1 MLTNFDHGVLCVV
14 SKPCQ
19 RAEEDQML
27 CRMPVV
33 GLPDDLRHELE
44 SGQLISNT
52 GRHGIAVYWSSH
64 QHTRVDIYIGLKLD
78 GLARYHNIS
87 SVRPDISIQF
97 DAQPTVPCESD
108 ELNFNPNDNKVLS
121 IQVIQV

>member
-1 MLTNFDHGVLCVV
+1 
-14 SKPCQ
+14 
-19 RAEEDQML
+19 ML

-52 GRHGIAVYWSSH
+52 GRHGVAVYWSSH

-97 DAQPTVPCESD
+97 DAQPTIHCTSHAITYDPDKDTVIT
-108 ELNFNPNDNKVLS
+108 LQVVYTVYFKVDS
-121 IQVIQV
+121 FS